1 MFQLCD
7 LAGQTPSAN
16 TPKSA
21 GLGVVGLR
29 GVRGVLYAISLMFA
43 ARGCL
48 MLISMSEIERRA
60 DMPPLDWSDLGVSE
74 LLPTGT
80 VTLLLADVEGSTRLW
95 QTQPEQMTAAVAR
108 LDRTLAD
115 VVAAHGGVRP
125 VEQGEGDSFVV
136 AFGRAGDA
144 VACALA
150 LQRAPLAPIRL
161 RIGVHTGDVQ
171 LRDEGNYIG
180 PTINRTARLRDLA
193 HGGQTVLSATTSGLV
208 IDQLP
213 SDAWLTDLGLNPLRD
228 LPRPERVAQLCHPDL
243 RNEFPP
249 LRTPKTVAAPNV
261 PTQLTSFVGRDHE
274 MSEVLRILAANRL
287 VTLTGA
293 GGVGKTRLAIQAAA
307 QIASE
312 LRDGVR
318 YVDFAPIS
326 DPDIVPITVAR
337 ALGLPDQPGRS
348 TMDTLTRFIGERQM
362 LIVLDNCEHLLDA
375 SAVLINALLSAC
387 PGLTLL
393 ATSREPI
400 AVSGEVTWRVPSLSL
415 TDEAIELFADRARRA
430 RPDFSVTDDNTPAVT
445 EICRRLDGM
454 PLAIELA
461 AARVRALSLAEI
473 IDSLHDRF
481 RLLTGGAR
489 TAVRRQQTLR
499 ASVDWSHM
507 LLTAPERILFRRLAV
522 FIGGFDLDA
531 ARAVGGSGDIERY
544 QVLDQLALLVDKS
557 LVVAEDSPRGTRYRL
572 LETVRQYALEKL
584 AESGEADTIRA
595 HHCDHYTAIAA
606 QLDTPAQAGHERR
619 LEQVETE
626 IDNLRAALTW
636 SRENSDIEA
645 ALALAS
651 SLQPLWLTR
660 GRIREGCAWFD
671 NVLTDD
677 DSHNLDVAAAARARA
692 LADKALL
699 DAWLGSTDSMDKAEQ
714 ALALARNLDDPPLLA
729 RVLTACGFIA
739 GYNAE
744 VAQPYLAEAI
754 GIARAIGD
762 QWRLSQ
768 LLQRQPYAAIIAG
781 DPITARVAAEEG
793 RDFAEAIGDRFG
805 SRQCR
810 LWLGWAQLWQGD
822 LLAAAAEF
830 AEVVAEADTAQDA
843 ISSVIGLAGRGW
855 SLAYQGDAAA
865 ARAAADAAIEA
876 GAELGQLY
884 EGIGYGALAT
894 ATLAAGDVAAAQESS
909 LAALQHMRSAQP
921 ETAVFYAATVA
932 EAATAC
938 GDLAAARRLGDEAV
952 SGTTATPF
960 QATLALAARARV
972 AIAQREPA
980 TAERDAY
987 DALAQAARVG
997 AYLGVPDIL
1006 DCLAELAGQ
1015 ADSHQEA
1022 ARLLGAAQAIRERT
1036 CAVRFKLYDAGY
1048 EASVMA
1054 LRNAMGDNDFAT
1066 AWAEGVTLST
1076 EEAIAY
1082 AQRGHGERKRPT
1094 SGWASLTPAEVDV
1107 VRLVTEGLPNKD
1119 IAARL
1124 FVSPRTV
1131 QTHLTHVYTKLGLT
1145 SRMQLAQ
1152 EAARHA

>member
-21 GLGVVGLR
+21 GLGIVDLR

-48 MLISMSEIERRA
+48 MLISMSEIKRRA

-95 QTQPEQMTAAVAR
+95 QTQPGQMTAAVAR

-193 HGGQTVLSATTSGLV
+193 HGGQTVLSATTSDLV

-213 SDAWLTDLGLNPLRD
+213 SDAWLTDLGLHSLRD

-249 LRTPKTVAAPNV
+249 LRTAKTVAAPNV

-274 MSEVLRILAANRL
+274 MSEVLRILAVNRL

-415 TDEAIELFADRARRA
+415 TDEAIELFADRARLA
-430 RPDFSVTDDNTPAVT
+430 RPDFTITDENAATVT

-461 AARVRALSLAEI
+461 AARVRALSLAENN
-473 IDSLHDRF
+473 DSLHDRF
-481 RLLTGGAR
+481 RLLTGGSR

-499 ASVDWSHM
+499 ASVDWSHA
-507 LLTAPERILFRRLAV
+507 LLTEPERVLFRRLAV
-522 FIGGFDLDA
+522 FLGGFDLDA

-557 LVVAEDSPRGTRYRL
+557 LVVAEDGPRGTRYRL
-572 LETVRQYALEKL
+572 LETVRQYALERL
-584 AESGEADTIRA
+584 AESGEADIIRA
-595 HHCDHYTAIAA
+595 HHCDHYTAMAA

-619 LEQVETE
+619 LEQAETE
-626 IDNLRAALTW
+626 IDNLRATFTW
-636 SRENSDIEA
+636 SRENRTTES

-660 GRIREGCAWFD
+660 GRIREGRAWFD
-671 NVLTDD
+671 SVLTD
-677 DSHNLDVAAAARARA
+677 DSHNLEVAAAWARAF
-692 LADKALL
+692 ADKTVL
-699 DAWLGSTDSMDKAEQ
+699 DAWLGMTDSMDKAEQ

-729 RVLTACGFIA
+729 RVLTACVFLA
-739 GYNAE
+739 GYNVE
-744 VAQPYLAEAI
+744 VAQPYFAEAI
-754 GIARAIGD
+754 GVARAIGD

-768 LLQRQPYAAIIAG
+768 LLERQAYAAIIAG
-781 DPITARVAAEEG
+781 DPIAARTAAEEG

-805 SRQCR
+805 SRQAR
-810 LWLGWAQLWQGD
+810 LWLGWAQLWQGE
-822 LLAAAAEF
+822 LSEAAGQFAA
-830 AEVVAEADTAQDA
+830 VVAEANAAQDG
-843 ISSVIGLAGRGW
+843 ISTVIGLVGRAW
-855 SLAYQGDAAA
+855 SLAYRSETGV

-876 GAELGQLY
+876 GAELGQIY
-884 EGIGYGALAT
+884 EGLGYAALAV
-894 ATLAAGDVAAAQESS
+894 ATLAAGDIAAAQESGE
-909 LAALQHMRSAQP
+909 AALERMGVQP
-921 ETAVFYAATVA
+921 ETAAVHVAAVA
-932 EAATAC
+932 EAVLAR
-938 GDLAAARRLGDEAV
+938 GDLAAAARLADEGV
-952 SGTTATPF
+952 SGTTASPF
-960 QATLALAARARV
+960 QAMMALTTRARV
-972 AIAQREPA
+972 AIAQGEPA
-980 TAERDAY
+980 LAERDAQ
-987 DALAQAARVG
+987 DALVHGASVG
-997 AYLGVPDIL
+997 AYLGIL
-1006 DCLAELAGQ
+1006 DTLECLADLAGH

-1022 ARLLGAAQAIRERT
+1022 ARLFGAAQAIRERT
-1036 CAVRFKLYDAGY
+1036 CAVRFKIYDAGY
-1048 EASVMA
+1048 EASLA
-1054 LRNAMGDNDFAT
+1054 TLRNAMGDNDFDS
-1066 AWAEGVTLST
+1066 AWAEGAALST

-1094 SGWASLTPAEVDV
+1094 SGWASLTPAEHDV
-1107 VRLVTEGLPNKD
+1107 VRLVSEGLANKD
-1119 IAARL
+1119 IATRL

-1131 QTHLTHVYTKLGLT
+1131 QAHLTHVYTKLGVT

-1152 EAARHA
+1152 EAARHS